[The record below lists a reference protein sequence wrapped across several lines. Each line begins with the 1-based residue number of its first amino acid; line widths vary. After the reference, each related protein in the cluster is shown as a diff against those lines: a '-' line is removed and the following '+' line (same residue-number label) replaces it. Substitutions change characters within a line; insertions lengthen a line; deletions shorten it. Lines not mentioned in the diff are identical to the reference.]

1 MADSANAT
9 TLDILPDR
17 SGPPLSAT
25 SDMPVVKAAEVVQP
39 EIKTAESD
47 TLRAEPPIKVEAKA
61 DEPII
66 EPVKTAEELAAD
78 AEAAKKVKADA
89 GIEREIV
96 KERNKARAERAA
108 RETAEA
114 AADKLSTDLSKA
126 LEAIEKLTSKPAE
139 PTADPRP
146 TRDKFETPDAYDEAL
161 VSWSARQATELAT
174 REAEAKHLEDQ
185 NTKEAERVQQ
195 EQAAEQTRV
204 AAEWTARREKAV
216 EKYSDYAEVAESDDL
231 QISIPMSFAI
241 LNAGDL
247 GPDLAYHLG
256 KNPEEAARIAGY
268 TISDGKGGQMPN
280 APMQVFELG
289 KLAAG
294 LNKPKPVSRAPD
306 PITTIGARERAAEK
320 PAEEQS
326 MDEYAARSDV
336 KARLASDRRSGSYAN

>member
-78 AEAAKKVKADA
+78 AEAAKKTPKEDKTDA
-89 GIEREIV
+89 GIKREMA
-96 KERNKARAERAA
+96 KERDRRRAA
-108 RETAEA
+108 EA
-114 AADKLSTDLSKA
+114 NADNLSTDLRTA
-126 LEAIEKLTSKPAE
+126 LDAIEKLTSKPAE

-204 AAEWTARREKAV
+204 AAEWTALREKAV
-216 EKYSDYAEVAESDDL
+216 EKYADYAEVAESDDL

-256 KNPEEAARIAGY
+256 KNPEETARIAGY

-294 LNKPKPVSRAPD
+294 LNKPKPVSKAPD

-320 PAEEQS
+320 PAEEMS